1 MAEGVMAVDSRRRLL
16 FANRAAVTFFNIP
29 SKAEHKG
36 LVAEVIRIPRV
47 QDAIERTLTGD
58 APHQEEILVSVRTQ
72 ERPRGTELS
81 LAVHGT
87 RLPGSPE
94 PDAVL
99 VFHDVTEL
107 RRLERMRQDFVA
119 NASHELKT
127 PLASIRAYT
136 ETLIDGAID
145 DPQVKYEFLHRI
157 DEQADRLHYLI
168 LDMLSLARLESGE
181 EAFRHEP
188 MDLIQG
194 VQSIAQA
201 HLDRAQA
208 KNHQFTV
215 DLGSTSEKVLVR
227 ADEEAIR
234 QILDNLI
241 DNAIKYTPPGGR
253 IHVACRASDD
263 AVAIDVRDNGIGI
276 PREDLSRVFER
287 FFRVD
292 KARSREVGGTGLGLS
307 IVKHLVQSLGG
318 KLSVESRLN
327 AGSTFR
333 VSLPRFLTQSTAKHT
348 NLSVPAGGTA
358 PEIVETGLPSS

>member
-1 MAEGVMAVDSRRRLL
+1 
-16 FANRAAVTFFNIP
+16 
-29 SKAEHKG
+29 
-36 LVAEVIRIPRV
+36 
-47 QDAIERTLTGD
+47 
-58 APHQEEILVSVRTQ
+58 
-72 ERPRGTELS
+72 
-81 LAVHGT
+81 
-87 RLPGSPE
+87 
-94 PDAVL
+94 
-99 VFHDVTEL
+99 
-107 RRLERMRQDFVA
+107 
-119 NASHELKT
+119 
-127 PLASIRAYT
+127 
-136 ETLIDGAID
+136 
-145 DPQVKYEFLHRI
+145 VKYEFLHRI

-333 VSLPRFLTQSTAKHT
+333 VSLPRFLTQSTAKPT